1 VSKFIKRIFVIL
13 FSAVLLN
20 ACNSLPINKQISV
33 GQNARIQ
40 SLVLHF
46 TALNYERSMY
56 ALKDGGGVSAH
67 YLIPELQDSS
77 YPNSNLEVI
86 QLVDENQRAWHA
98 GMSYWDGRRNLNDT
112 SIGIEI
118 VNVPNCLHKPVV
130 TGTHGGEYAAHKNCQ
145 FPNFDA
151 EQIELLIEL
160 AQGILQRHPD
170 IEPTKVVGHS
180 DISPNRKNDPGP
192 RFPWY
197 QLYQN
202 GVGAWYEQETVDKYL
217 QDFHLVAPSI
227 NLVQKALSLY
237 GYNIKETG
245 ILDSQTQNV
254 LSAFQTHFL
263 PTQVTGELNPVTTA
277 TVFALLDKYKQP
289 RLEFLLKRYSKEI
302 DQSSL
307 LSGRISPRSN
317 AANTNKHRINQT
329 FYGAK
334 GQGSLVLLHYDFA
347 SLNKLKVLI
356 NGKSLDLKKARLV
369 STSTNRT
376 GIQLDI
382 SKNVTNGTNVL
393 KVTSKSDL
401 SLLTIQMDSPKLIPA
416 TRWVDRKLKNDLVN
430 GLSTLEQD
438 FEFSLVKNDKLIAHK
453 AFGDSYLNNTLY
465 LKQLTTFFTTQ
476 LVVLKLVGE
485 ERLRLDRPVSY
496 YLPEYKGDG
505 RGNRTIEHLLTHYSG
520 YPSVENY
527 LNALM
532 PDDGLGIDINNT
544 EAIKSLPIDWNK
556 AIYNVPFY
564 YGVNQK
570 LNYSEFN
577 DLVLRLVVEQVTN
590 MTFEQ
595 FVENKILSPLDLDSS
610 IFRQVPNDNLY
621 PVSLLT
627 SKMKDIIVLTQ
638 IFKNGG
644 SYDKQH
650 IFKPSSFTHWFQH
663 NSFWLVAS
671 EHNQLNRLVGIQE
684 CHPYLTQNSHVAITE
699 KGLVLVDDK
708 LDISLVVYFP
718 HAEKHNVNQCGLS
731 QQQQDVL
738 TKIFEVIYQ
747 SKS

>member
-1 VSKFIKRIFVIL
+1 VSKFIKRFFVIL
-13 FSAVLLN
+13 FSVVLLN

-40 SLVLHF
+40 SLILHF

-56 ALKDGGGVSAH
+56 ALKDSGGVSAH
-67 YLIPELQDSS
+67 YLIPEQQDSS
-77 YPNSNLEVI
+77 YPNSNLEII

-98 GMSYWDGRRNLNDT
+98 GVSYWDGRKNLNDT

-130 TGTHGGEYAAHKNCQ
+130 AYTHGGEYGAHRNCL
-145 FPNFDA
+145 FPNFEA

-170 IEPTKVVGHS
+170 IEPTKVIGHS
-180 DISPNRKNDPGP
+180 DISPSRKNDPGP

-202 GVGAWYEQETVDKYL
+202 GIGAWYEQETVDKYL
-217 QDFHLVAPSI
+217 QDFSLVSPSI
-227 NLVQKALSLY
+227 NIVQKALAFY
-237 GYNIKETG
+237 GYSIKETG
-245 ILDSQTQNV
+245 ILDSQTQDV
-254 LSAFQTHFL
+254 LSAFQSHFL
-263 PTQVTGELNPVTTA
+263 PTQVTGELTPVTTA
-277 TVFALLDKYKQP
+277 TVFALLDRYKQA
-289 RLEFLLKRYSKEI
+289 RLEFLLKRYDKEV
-302 DQSSL
+302 DETL
-307 LSGRISPRSN
+307 LISGRLSPRSN
-317 AANTNKHRINQT
+317 ASNTNKHSINQT

-334 GQGSLVLLHYDFA
+334 GQGSLILIHVDFA
-347 SLNKLKVLI
+347 SLNKLNVLI
-356 NGKSLDLKKARLV
+356 NGKSLDLKKARSV

-382 SKNVTNGTNVL
+382 SNAVTNGTNVL

-401 SLLTIQMDSPKLIPA
+401 SLLTIQMDSPTIIPA

-430 GLSTLEQD
+430 GLTQLEED
-438 FEFSLVKNDKLIAHK
+438 FEFSLVKNDKLIAHH

-476 LVVLKLVGE
+476 LAVLKLVGD

-496 YLPEYKGDG
+496 YLSEYKGDG

-527 LNALM
+527 LNGLM
-532 PDDGLGIDINNT
+532 PENEGDSENIAT
-544 EAIKSLPIDWNK
+544 RKSLPIQWNK

-577 DLVLRLVVEQVTN
+577 DLILRLVIEQVTN

-627 SKMKDIIVLTQ
+627 SQMKDITILAQ
-638 IFKNGG
+638 LFKSGG
-644 SYDKQH
+644 SYGKQN

-663 NSFWLVAS
+663 NSFWLIAS
-671 EHNQLNRLVGIQE
+671 EHNQINRLVGIQE
-684 CHPYLTQNSHVAITE
+684 CHPYLTQTSHVAITE

-738 TKIFEVIYQ
+738 TKVFEVIYQ

>member
-1 VSKFIKRIFVIL
+1 M
-13 FSAVLLN
+13 
-20 ACNSLPINKQISV
+20 PINKQISV

-40 SLVLHF
+40 SLILHF

-56 ALKDGGGVSAH
+56 ALKDSGGVSAH
-67 YLIPELQDSS
+67 YLIPEQQDSS
-77 YPNSNLEVI
+77 YPNSNLEII

-98 GMSYWDGRRNLNDT
+98 GVSYWDGRKNLNDT

-130 TGTHGGEYAAHKNCQ
+130 GYTHGGEYGAHRNCL
-145 FPNFDA
+145 FPNFEA

-170 IEPTKVVGHS
+170 IEPTKVIGHS
-180 DISPNRKNDPGP
+180 DISPSRKNDPGP

-202 GVGAWYEQETVDKYL
+202 GIGAWYEQETVDKYL
-217 QDFHLVAPSI
+217 QDFSLVSPSI
-227 NLVQKALSLY
+227 NIVQKALAFY

-245 ILDSQTQNV
+245 ILDSQTQDV
-254 LSAFQTHFL
+254 LSAFQSHFL
-263 PTQVTGELNPVTTA
+263 PTQVTGELTPVTTA
-277 TVFALLDKYKQP
+277 TVFALLDRYKQP
-289 RLEFLLKRYSKEI
+289 RLEFLLKRYDKEV
-302 DQSSL
+302 DETL
-307 LSGRISPRSN
+307 LISGRLSPRSN
-317 AANTNKHRINQT
+317 ASKTNKHSINQT

-334 GQGSLVLLHYDFA
+334 GQGSLILIHLDFA
-347 SLNKLKVLI
+347 SLNKLNVLI
-356 NGKSLDLKKARLV
+356 NGKSLDLKKARSV
-369 STSTNRT
+369 TTSTNRT

-382 SKNVTNGTNVL
+382 SNAVTNGTNVL

-401 SLLTIQMDSPKLIPA
+401 SLLTIQMDSPTIIPA

-430 GLSTLEQD
+430 GLTQLEED
-438 FEFSLVKNDKLIAHK
+438 FEFSLVKNDKLIAHH

-476 LVVLKLVGE
+476 LAVLKLVGDD
-485 ERLRLDRPVSY
+485 RLRLDRPVSY
-496 YLPEYKGDG
+496 YLSEYKGDG

-527 LNALM
+527 LNGLM
-532 PDDGLGIDINNT
+532 PDDELDSENIAT
-544 EAIKSLPIDWNK
+544 RKSLPIQWNK

-577 DLVLRLVVEQVTN
+577 DLVLRLVIEQVTN

-595 FVENKILSPLDLDSS
+595 FVENRILSPLDLDSS
-610 IFRQVPNDNLY
+610 IFRQVPNNNLY

-627 SKMKDIIVLTQ
+627 SQMKDITILAQ
-638 IFKNGG
+638 LFKSGG
-644 SYDKQH
+644 SYGKQN
-650 IFKPSSFTHWFQH
+650 IFKPSSFTSWYQH
-663 NSFWLVAS
+663 NSFWLIAS
-671 EHNQLNRLVGIQE
+671 EHNQINRLVGIQE

-738 TKIFEVIYQ
+738 TKVFEIIYQ
-747 SKS
+747 AKS